1 LRDQAT
7 KPVYWTLPESVQ
19 VERTELMRIFARIQA
34 AALAASL
41 ITAQL
46 AVAAP
51 RLAPNRLSSIG
62 DSISEAINAEW
73 FNPFEITTR
82 NHWASWVNGFHGFW
96 ERMLGKS
103 NVSSFNQRITA
114 RFGSTGRANFMEAR
128 GGADSYDLVQ
138 QATQA
143 VSHGASFVTMFMGH
157 NDVCQS
163 SFADIPTD
171 AEFEANWRASL
182 NILKNGLPAGATVY
196 VASIVDIYRL
206 YQLGHEKEA
215 LGIVDCSTIW
225 LATLFDM
232 FPCGTM
238 LSPANSEADR
248 QFTRS
253 RNIAFNQILQA
264 LVAEYSQSDPNHYYH
279 FSDAVFQYQFVPS
292 QVSNFDCFHPSAA
305 GQRDL
310 SLLLW
315 NTGPF
320 GSSPS

>member
-1 LRDQAT
+1 MKT
-7 KPVYWTLPESVQ
+7 
-19 VERTELMRIFARIQA
+19 FARTLL
-34 AALAASL
+34 AALVASL
-41 ITAQL
+41 MTAQV

-51 RLAPNRLSSIG
+51 QLAPNRLSSIG

-82 NHWASWVNGFHGFW
+82 NHWASWASGFHGFW
-96 ERMLGKS
+96 ESLLGKT
-103 NVSSFNQRITA
+103 NVWSFNQRITA
-114 RFGSTGRANFMEAR
+114 NFGRFGRANFMEAR
-128 GGADSYDLVQ
+128 GGADSYDLAQ
-138 QATQA
+138 QANQA

-206 YQLGHEKEA
+206 YQLGQEKKA

-225 LATLFDM
+225 LAALFEM

-253 RNIAFNQILQA
+253 RNIAFNQILQD
-264 LVAEYSQSDPNHYYH
+264 LVAEYGQSDPNHYYH
-279 FSDAVFQYQFVPS
+279 FSDATFKYQFVPS
-292 QVSNFDCFHPSAA
+292 QVSNFDCFHPSAV

-310 SLLLW
+310 SRLLW
-315 NTGPF
+315 SAGPF
-320 GSSPS
+320 SSFQR